1 MQVIIETE
9 RKEEVEKMG
18 APKGSDYG
26 KDYWW
31 KKSVAKPGEKS
42 VKVSTRLS
50 ESELEKVKQQLQ
62 EGETVGSWVRE
73 RIRESLAASRN

>member
-1 MQVIIETE
+1 
-9 RKEEVEKMG
+9 MG
-18 APKGSDYG
+18 APKGNDYA
-26 KDYWW
+26 KDFWIG
-31 KKSVAKPGEKS
+31 KSVAKEGEKS

-50 ESELEKVKQQLQ
+50 ESELEEVKQQLQ